1 MIRDTMVIFMDLV
14 MMMVMMFL
22 EEDVV
27 DEIMLKLGF
36 Y

>member
-1 MIRDTMVIFMDLV
+1 MVIFMDLV